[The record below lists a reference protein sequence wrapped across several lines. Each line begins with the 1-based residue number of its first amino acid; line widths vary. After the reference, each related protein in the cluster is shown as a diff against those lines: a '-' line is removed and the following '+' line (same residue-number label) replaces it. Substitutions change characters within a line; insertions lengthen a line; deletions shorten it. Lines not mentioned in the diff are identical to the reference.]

1 MSEDPVKISSR
12 YVWIILFVINNH
24 LELILATNNLIFSKL
39 LKLKFQITKTQKL
52 NKQTDLI
59 PKWVFLKKANSKQWK
74 TVVLHLNNLSN
85 EYFGK

>member
-59 PKWVFLKKANSKQWK
+59 PK
-74 TVVLHLNNLSN
+74 
-85 EYFGK
+85 

>member
-12 YVWIILFVINNH
+12 YVYIILFVINNH

-59 PKWVFLKKANSKQWK
+59 PK
-74 TVVLHLNNLSN
+74 
-85 EYFGK
+85 

>member
-24 LELILATNNLIFSKL
+24 LELILATNKLIFSKL

-59 PKWVFLKKANSKQWK
+59 PK
-74 TVVLHLNNLSN
+74 
-85 EYFGK
+85 